1 MNKAND
7 VDYIIVGQGLAGSL
21 LAYFLH
27 KKNRRLLVIDPGLDN
42 TSSKVAAGIINP
54 VTGRRYVKSW
64 RIDELIPFARQ
75 TYLELES
82 LLGAKL
88 YKDRHVLRALFSPAE
103 QNHWNARLGDPG
115 YEPYILPEAVPA
127 KWASMLQPVY
137 AFGELARGAQI
148 DLNLLL
154 VRFRVW
160 LSENHRLAVDVFDHR
175 DLDLSPRRLRYRD
188 WTARAIV
195 FCEGYL
201 AKFNPFFNDLPY
213 EGAKGEVLRIA
224 IEGNQPRKLLRHHF
238 FLVPME
244 DGTYWVG
251 SNHLWHWET
260 EDPTPEGKQWLT
272 AQLGKILKVPYEV
285 RDHRA
290 AVRPTVQDRRPL
302 LGMHPVFPN
311 VFIFNGLGTKG
322 ASQGPFFA
330 RHMADVL
337 TENTPVDPE
346 VDIRRFHAKTP

>member
-1 MNKAND
+1 MNTTSEI
-7 VDYIIVGQGLAGSL
+7 DYIIVGQGLAGSL

-42 TSSKVAAGIINP
+42 ISSKVAAGIINP

-82 LLGAKL
+82 LLGVKL
-88 YKDRHVLRALFSPAE
+88 YRDRHVLRVLFSPTE
-103 QNHWNARLGDPG
+103 QNHWNSRLGDPG
-115 YEPYILPEAVPA
+115 YQPYIVPEAVPA
-127 KWASMLQPVY
+127 KWSSMLQPVY

-154 VRFRVW
+154 VHFRAW
-160 LSENHRLAVDVFDHR
+160 LTQNHQLIADSFDHGE
-175 DLDLSPRRLRYRD
+175 LDLSSGQLRYRN
-188 WTARAIV
+188 WVARAIV
-195 FCEGYL
+195 FCEGYR
-201 AKFNPFFNDLPY
+201 AKYNPFFNHLPY

-224 IEGNQPRKLLRHHF
+224 IEGKQPRKLLRHHF

-244 DGTYWVG
+244 DGTYWAG
-251 SNHLWHWET
+251 SNHLRIYDN

-272 AQLGKILKVPYEV
+272 SQLDKILKVPYEI

-290 AVRPTVQDRRPL
+290 AVRPTVKDRRPL
-302 LGMHPVFPN
+302 LGVHPELPN

-330 RHMADVL
+330 NQLANTL
-337 TENTPVDPE
+337 TENAPFDPE